1 MSAACEVVAGS
12 GSVAR
17 RADSLV
23 WASDPTPE
31 SVWET
36 LLSCLALGHRVQGAA
51 PLLRAVAETLPADL
65 DADVAFA
72 VVVTDGS
79 AGYVLRHGRVDV
91 TLDGEPLKGDALV
104 PVTVA
109 GRSVAAGD
117 PDAVRTLLERP
128 PSTRHDLRDGAV
140 AGAAFRWSSGTAAS
154 AARDA
159 RPAASGEPAPAA
171 AATDPPPDVEAGP
184 LLLTKLDGPAVDI
197 TDAHP
202 QVTSDPEQTE
212 FHPRPQAD
220 EPSSPDL
227 PRSAGVLVFEDG
239 ATANLTGDVV
249 LGRRP
254 DRHDLVESGQA
265 QPLVIHDPEHVLSSA
280 HAAVRIQ
287 GDTVV
292 VVDLD
297 SLNGTHVAAPDARDW
312 TKLTPGVPYGM
323 QDGCRMLL
331 GWTVLTYHNHPA

>member
-51 PLLRAVAETLPADL
+51 PLLRAVAETMPADL

-79 AGYVLRHGRVDV
+79 AGYVLRHGRVNV
-91 TLDGEPLKGDALV
+91 TLDGEPLKGDAVV

-154 AARDA
+154 AA
-159 RPAASGEPAPAA
+159 PAAR
-171 AATDPPPDVEAGP
+171 P

-212 FHPRPQAD
+212 FHPPPQAD